1 MVGAY
6 ESTELP
12 MGFAT
17 LLNFYLIVLNDHHHR
32 SSDSFANGKIE
43 VSRGI
48 NWWEETE
55 MGNSVI
61 WLFVVSLTPPP
72 TRHSRTSEITAETI
86 EKNISSSSSK
96 VNGFCST
103 WLVDWS
109 LPSDSVL
116 RPLLKRGSF
125 ERNLTYYPKFV
136 YDIGAMKLER
146 HLGTKFLF
154 ETSFLSDPKSGRLP
168 KVNL

>member
-48 NWWEETE
+48 KWEETE

-61 WLFVVSLTPPP
+61 
-72 TRHSRTSEITAETI
+72 
-86 EKNISSSSSK
+86 
-96 VNGFCST
+96 
-103 WLVDWS
+103 
-109 LPSDSVL
+109 
-116 RPLLKRGSF
+116 
-125 ERNLTYYPKFV
+125 
-136 YDIGAMKLER
+136 
-146 HLGTKFLF
+146 
-154 ETSFLSDPKSGRLP
+154 
-168 KVNL
+168 

>member
-48 NWWEETE
+48 KWEETE

-72 TRHSRTSEITAETI
+72 NRHSRTSEITAETI
-86 EKNISSSSSK
+86 EKNISSSSSSK

-154 ETSFLSDPKSGRLP
+154 ETIFLSDPKSGRLP